1 MDQDRDQKLDQER
14 GKPATQ
20 PRAADP
26 PAGRPRPQVPPSLA
40 RAAAVSWRLLV
51 VIAAAAVVLYLLVI
65 LRVVV
70 IPVIVALFAATLM
83 VPLANRLRRAGWPP
97 LAATWTV
104 FGAFLIILIGVVGGL
119 VPVIAGQLG
128 DIRTSAAGGLAEIR
142 SFLAQRGI
150 DDGDLQRYFG
160 QFREQL
166 SQGSGGFTGV
176 ISGARLVGE
185 VIAGFFVALVLTFFF
200 VKDSDTIS
208 RWVLDL
214 FARRYRDDARAVGER
229 AAVAISGYLRGVA
242 IVGFVDGALIGLGLW
257 ILGVPLAF
265 PLAVLTWVGAFL
277 PLVGA
282 FAAGLLAA
290 LVALFTKGF
299 LVALAVVA
307 ITVAVQQLEGHI
319 LAPMVLGR
327 AVKLHPIVILI
338 ALGAGAILGGIA
350 GAFLSVPVAA
360 TIAAVTGYLRGREPV
375 EMRAELRERDGDGPE
390 RGEPVPAEPGR
401 A

>member
-1 MDQDRDQKLDQER
+1 
-14 GKPATQ
+14 
-20 PRAADP
+20 
-26 PAGRPRPQVPPSLA
+26 
-40 RAAAVSWRLLV
+40 
-51 VIAAAAVVLYLLVI
+51 
-65 LRVVV
+65 
-70 IPVIVALFAATLM
+70 M

-119 VPVIAGQLG
+119 VPVIAGQFG
-128 DIRTSAAGGLAEIR
+128 DLRASAAGGLAEIR
-142 SFLAQRGI
+142 GYLGRFNI
-150 DDGDLQRYFG
+150 DDNDLQRYFE
-160 QFREQL
+160 QARQQL

-200 VKDSDTIS
+200 VKDSDAIS

-290 LVALFTKGF
+290 LVALFTKGII
-299 LVALAVVA
+299 VALAVVA